1 MQQKNCVFCEK
12 PAQQILL
19 ENSAAKVFF
28 DIHPMAKG
36 HLLIVPKQHYRT
48 WFDIPEEEQFQLI
61 QLLNQAKRLLD
72 EQFVPRGYQVFSHVG
87 RIAGQRVDHAHIHLV
102 PVY

>member
-1 MQQKNCVFCEK
+1 MMEKHCVFCEK
-12 PAQQILL
+12 PSREIVL
-19 ENSAAKVFF
+19 ENAQAKAFF

-48 WFDIPEEEQFQLI
+48 WFDIPEEDQVQII
-61 QLLNQAKRLLD
+61 QLLNEAKQFLD
-72 EQFVPRGYQVFSHVG
+72 QQFSPRGYQIFSHVG
-87 RIAGQRVDHAHIHLV
+87 RVAGQRVDHAHIHLV